1 MTYIPSET
9 IRLTNEKEQS
19 LVPYK
24 QLTMRNL
31 PIRPNT
37 SHHSQVGISTSLFL
51 AGKQIL
57 NHSKEKLFNFLWL
70 TQQQTDRL
78 NRLLNPPIKKSVS
91 RSYGPGTG
99 SHDSS
104 FFYLFQCMTHIG
116 RQRRGQGLTTTSTSL
131 ILNRQLTRGA
141 PGGSSC

>member
-78 NRLLNPPIKKSVS
+78 NRLLNPPIKNLCQEVTVQEQAATTAASSTYFSV
-91 RSYGPGTG
+91 
-99 SHDSS
+99 
-104 FFYLFQCMTHIG
+104 
-116 RQRRGQGLTTTSTSL
+116 
-131 ILNRQLTRGA
+131 
-141 PGGSSC
+141 